1 MVAVSSF
8 PKPNPAQ
15 GTFVMR
21 LLNTLAVAIV
31 ALVLGAAPAFAVDA
45 PPPGTASAT
54 PATAGD
60 SGKSGAGMGA
70 GIGAGLAIVGAG
82 IGIGL
87 IGMAALSGIAR
98 QPEAAGKIQVNM
110 IVMAALVEG
119 AAIIALL
126 VICFA
131 LVGKV

>member
-1 MVAVSSF
+1 M
-8 PKPNPAQ
+8 K
-15 GTFVMR
+15 
-21 LLNTLAVAIV
+21 LAAKL
-31 ALVLGAAPAFAVDA
+31 ALVLFVLLAVTAAPAAAADPVAVDA
-45 PPPGTASAT
+45 
-54 PATAGD
+54 
-60 SGKSGAGMGA
+60 GKSGSGMGA

-87 IGMAALSGIAR
+87 IGFAALGGIAR

-126 VICFA
+126 VICYA

>member
-1 MVAVSSF
+1 M
-8 PKPNPAQ
+8 K
-15 GTFVMR
+15 
-21 LLNTLAVAIV
+21 LAAKL
-31 ALVLGAAPAFAVDA
+31 ALVLFVLLAM
-45 PPPGTASAT
+45 TAS
-54 PATAGD
+54 PAAAAD
-60 SGKSGAGMGA
+60 DAGKSGSGMGA

-87 IGMAALSGIAR
+87 IGFAALGGIAR

-126 VICFA
+126 VICYA

>member
-1 MVAVSSF
+1 
-8 PKPNPAQ
+8 
-15 GTFVMR
+15 MR
-21 LLNTLAVAIV
+21 LKNLLALAALAVV
-31 ALVLGAAPAFAVDA
+31 SFAAPALAADTPVTETAPAVVA
-45 PPPGTASAT
+45 
-54 PATAGD
+54 D
-60 SGKSGAGMGA
+60 SGKSGAGIGA
-70 GIGAGLAIVGAG
+70 GIGAGLAIIGAG

-87 IGMAALSGIAR
+87 VGWAALSGIAR

>member
-1 MVAVSSF
+1 
-8 PKPNPAQ
+8 
-15 GTFVMR
+15 MR
-21 LLNTLAVAIV
+21 LA
-31 ALVLGAAPAFAVDA
+31 AFALALFAVLILGGPAAAAD
-45 PPPGTASAT
+45 GSAQ
-54 PATAGD
+54 
-60 SGKSGAGMGA
+60 SGSGMGA
-70 GIGAGLAIVGAG
+70 GIGAGLAVVGAG

-87 IGMAALSGIAR
+87 AALGALGGIAR

-131 LVGKV
+131 LVGVAQK

>member
-1 MVAVSSF
+1 
-8 PKPNPAQ
+8 
-15 GTFVMR
+15 MR
-21 LLNTLAVAIV
+21 LLSTLALAVL
-31 ALVLGAAPAFAVDA
+31 ALVLMAGN
-45 PPPGTASAT
+45 ASA
-54 PATAGD
+54 ADTAG
-60 SGKSGAGMGA
+60 SGSGLGA

-82 IGIGL
+82 IGIGMV
-87 IGMAALSGIAR
+87 GFAALSGIAR

-131 LVGKV
+131 LVGVAQK

>member
-1 MVAVSSF
+1 
-8 PKPNPAQ
+8 
-15 GTFVMR
+15 MR
-21 LLNTLAVAIV
+21 RTHALALAFLALLLM
-31 ALVLGAAPAFAVDA
+31 AAPAFADVAPAAGGTPAAASVDA
-45 PPPGTASAT
+45 
-54 PATAGD
+54 
-60 SGKSGAGMGA
+60 GKSGAGIGA

-87 IGMAALSGIAR
+87 VGYAALAGIAR

>member
-1 MVAVSSF
+1 MTAMR
-8 PKPNPAQ
+8 
-15 GTFVMR
+15 VM
-21 LLNTLAVAIV
+21 NFFALALV
-31 ALVLGAAPAFAVDA
+31 ALVLISAPAMAQAPTTTAAGVDA
-45 PPPGTASAT
+45 
-54 PATAGD
+54 
-60 SGKSGAGMGA
+60 GKSGAGIGA
-70 GIGAGLAIVGAG
+70 GVGAGLAIVGAG

-87 IGMAALSGIAR
+87 VGFAALAGIAR

>member
-1 MVAVSSF
+1 MRQLTLAAVAV
-8 PKPNPAQ
+8 
-15 GTFVMR
+15 
-21 LLNTLAVAIV
+21 V
-31 ALVLGAAPAFAVDA
+31 ALLLMAAPAFAEEKPAAGGTPAATSVDA
-45 PPPGTASAT
+45 
-54 PATAGD
+54 
-60 SGKSGAGMGA
+60 GKSGSGIGA

-87 IGMAALSGIAR
+87 VGYAALTGIAR

-131 LVGKV
+131 LVNKV